1 MENGVTKISE
11 LPLGGGGGGGNSMQ
25 VGQLDSL
32 PTISI
37 SEMKKKGD
45 SDIQT
50 NYAPINVHP
59 SPYGMSQQ
67 NPVMQ
72 NPENQRLNNDNTHKE
87 NFQTVGLP
95 DEFRDQVMNTPAQR
109 LPSRDIP
116 VNPDVYNLDENVQ
129 PNYIPKNEAKTDYVR
144 EHHDMTERNL
154 REYEQQKYRENKLD
168 DILENLQ
175 MPIFV
180 ALLFFLFQLPVVNT
194 MIFKKFSF
202 LSIYGEDGN
211 FNFYGLLLKSMLF
224 GSFYMF
230 SNKFVNFISTL

>member
-1 MENGVTKISE
+1 MENGVTKISD
-11 LPLGGGGGGGNSMQ
+11 LPLGGGGGNSMQ
-25 VGQLDSL
+25 VGQHDSL

-37 SEMKKKGD
+37 SEMKKKGE

-50 NYAPINVHP
+50 NYTPMNVHP
-59 SPYGMSQQ
+59 NPYGMSQQ
-67 NPVMQ
+67 NQVMQ
-72 NPENQRLNNDNTHKE
+72 NPENQRLNNDNMQKE

-95 DEFRDQVMNTPAQR
+95 DEFRDQVMNTPIQR

-129 PNYIPKNEAKTDYVR
+129 PNHIPKNEVKNDYVR
-144 EHHDMTERNL
+144 EHHDMTEKNL

-180 ALLFFLFQLPVVNT
+180 ALLFFLFQLPIVNT
-194 MIFKKFSF
+194 TIFKKFSF

-211 FNFYGLLLKSMLF
+211 FNFYGLLLKSLLF

-230 SNKFVNFISTL
+230 SRKFVDFISTL

>member
-1 MENGVTKISE
+1 MENGVTKISD
-11 LPLGGGGGGGNSMQ
+11 LPMGGSGGGGNSMQ
-25 VGQLDSL
+25 IGQPDSL

-37 SEMKKKGD
+37 SEMKKKSE

-50 NYAPINVHP
+50 NYTPMNVHP
-59 SPYGMSQQ
+59 NPYGMPQQ
-67 NPVMQ
+67 NQVMQ
-72 NPENQRLNNDNTHKE
+72 NPENQRLNNDNINKE

-95 DEFRDQVMNTPAQR
+95 DEFRDQVMNTPVQR

-129 PNYIPKNEAKTDYVR
+129 PNYVPKNEAKNDYVR
-144 EHHDMTERNL
+144 EHHDMTEKNL

-168 DILENLQ
+168 DILEDLQ

>member
-1 MENGVTKISE
+1 MENGVTKITD
-11 LPLGGGGGGGNSMQ
+11 LPMGGSGGGNSMQ
-25 VGQLDSL
+25 LGQPDSL

-37 SEMKKKGD
+37 SEMKKKGE

-50 NYAPINVHP
+50 NYTPMNVHP
-59 SPYGMSQQ
+59 NPYGMSQE

-72 NPENQRLNNDNTHKE
+72 NPENQRLNNDNMHKE

-129 PNYIPKNEAKTDYVR
+129 PNYIPKNEAKNDYVR

-154 REYEQQKYRENKLD
+154 REYEQEKYRENKLD